1 MKIQSLLKTSLMLT
15 MVLALTC
22 VTMSDLSAAPLQS
35 GSRNADPIIWPKATV
50 EPVTPAQVPV
60 SQPQIPVDQTQLPIS
75 QSQVPVDQ
83 TQLPI
88 NQPQIQ
94 YDSQPVYDS
103 QTVYDSQP
111 VYDQHQ
117 PMAAD
122 CGCGQPACSS
132 CAPAPRVARRGCS
145 ICKGSCGCS
154 QCPKCEGDI
163 CKLELD
169 KSKITKT
176 RFLTEQESVCVPPV
190 RLPWQKCCPPGKS
203 KTRLVTRLKTE
214 KYECPHC
221 AYKWSLVEP
230 EEAKEPEPAAAE
242 QPQVYE
248 STPVYDSYLPADGQ
262 QIVPTET
269 PEVITPGTYTPPSLD
284 STLNTP
290 ATPATPATQSLGSPV
305 AQPVSQP
312 VRQPLVPK
320 VESVVPPPPTTGSLP
335 WRAEAPPSS

>member
-1 MKIQSLLKTSLMLT
+1 MKIQISLKTSLMLA
-15 MVLALTC
+15 MALALTC
-22 VTMSDLSAAPLQS
+22 SALDNLSAAPLQS
-35 GSRNADPIIWPKATV
+35 GSRSDAPIAWSQATGEAV
-50 EPVTPAQVPV
+50 NQAPVQYESTP
-60 SQPQIPVDQTQLPIS
+60 
-75 QSQVPVDQ
+75 
-83 TQLPI
+83 
-88 NQPQIQ
+88 IQ
-94 YDSQPVYDS
+94 NPQPVYS
-103 QTVYDSQP
+103 EEVIVGSEY
-111 VYDQHQ
+111 
-117 PMAAD
+117 
-122 CGCGQPACSS
+122 GQPACSS
-132 CAPAPRVARRGCS
+132 CAPAPVVGGGCNQPACNSPRAPRRGCG
-145 ICKGSCGCS
+145 ICKRSCGGS
-154 QCPKCEGDI
+154 QCPSCEGDI

-176 RFLTEQESVCVPPV
+176 RFKTEQVPVCVPPI

-203 KTRLVTRLKTE
+203 KTRLVTKLKTE

-242 QPQVYE
+242 QQPQVYE

-290 ATPATPATQSLGSPV
+290 ATPATPATQSLGNPA
-305 AQPVSQP
+305 AQPVK
-312 VRQPLVPK
+312 QPLAPK